1 MLVHFRRIFPRWSY
15 LKIIKFRL
23 AHKTVHGTRNFLT
36 FSEFTNSSKICAY
49 LKIDPLKKAMHF
61 RLFREKLLKWELL
74 THLPDQQRHSI
85 MANIETLILAT
96 NMDHHERILNEWRA
110 LTNFSL
116 SSSKCRMALM
126 KYVLKFCLKLI
137 NNVRYK

>member
-1 MLVHFRRIFPRWSY
+1 
-15 LKIIKFRL
+15 
-23 AHKTVHGTRNFLT
+23 
-36 FSEFTNSSKICAY
+36 
-49 LKIDPLKKAMHF
+49 MHF
-61 RLFREKLLKWELL
+61 RLFREKILKWDLL

-126 KYVLKFCLKLI
+126 KYVLKFCDVSNPARGQVREKPKNLK
-137 NNVRYK
+137 Y